1 MGFFGKLRKK
11 SSVPFHFEI
20 HDDEFLVETVSV
32 LDKGKVFDMFYKG
45 VKRLRKKSE
54 FDSWEELPD
63 SFNASPQQLKSVQ
76 LKSVAPVVVNK
87 RFLED
92 IAKQVR
98 LDIPSFKIINSGLDE
113 ISFTS
118 TNSNQ
123 YTQKIVIKGVCFCE
137 E

>member
-11 SSVPFHFEI
+11 ASVPFHFEI
-20 HDDEFLVETVSV
+20 HDDEFFVETVSV
-32 LDKGKVFDMFYKG
+32 LDKGKVFDMFFKG

-63 SFNASPQQLKSVQ
+63 SFNASPQQLKSV
-76 LKSVAPVVVNK
+76 APVVVNK

-92 IAKQVR
+92 IVKQVR
-98 LDIPSFKIINSGLDE
+98 LDIPSFKIINSSLE
-113 ISFTS
+113 EVSF
-118 TNSNQ
+118 NSINPKQ
-123 YTQKIVIKGVCFCE
+123 YTQKIVIKGVCFYE

>member
-32 LDKGKVFDMFYKG
+32 LDKGKVFDMFFKG

-63 SFNASPQQLKSVQ
+63 SFNASPQQLKSV
-76 LKSVAPVVVNK
+76 APVVVNK

-92 IAKQVR
+92 IVKQVR
-98 LDIPSFKIINSGLDE
+98 LDIPSFKIINSSLE
-113 ISFTS
+113 EVSF
-118 TNSNQ
+118 NSINPKQ
-123 YTQKIVIKGVCFCE
+123 YTQKIVIKGVCFYE

>member
-11 SSVPFHFEI
+11 SCVPFHFEI
-20 HDDEFLVETVSV
+20 HDDEFLVETTSV
-32 LDKGKVFDMFYKG
+32 LDKGKVFDMFFKG

-63 SFNASPQQLKSVQ
+63 SFKASPQQ

-87 RFLED
+87 HFLED

-98 LDIPSFKIINSGLDE
+98 LDIPSFKIINSSLKE
-113 ISFTS
+113 VSF
-118 TNSNQ
+118 NSINPKQ
-123 YTQKIVIKGVCFCE
+123 YNQKIVIKGVCFYE

>member
-32 LDKGKVFDMFYKG
+32 LDKGKVFDMFFKG

-63 SFNASPQQLKSVQ
+63 SFNASPQQ

>member
-11 SSVPFHFEI
+11 ASVPFHFEI

-32 LDKGKVFDMFYKG
+32 LDKGKVFDMFFKG

-63 SFNASPQQLKSVQ
+63 SFNASPQQ

-98 LDIPSFKIINSGLDE
+98 LDIPSFKIINSSLE
-113 ISFTS
+113 EVSF
-118 TNSNQ
+118 NSINPKQ
-123 YTQKIVIKGVCFCE
+123 YNQKIVIKGVCFYE